1 MNIVT
6 ISSRFQVVIPKD
18 VREQLG
24 LEPGQKVVAIP
35 FKGRVE
41 LVPLRSIESAE
52 GMLEGIETSVEREP
66 DRA

>member
-6 ISSRFQVVIPKD
+6 ISSRYQVVIPKD

-24 LEPGQKVVAIP
+24 WKPGQKVVAIP
-35 FKGRVE
+35 FRGRVE
-41 LVPLRSIESAE
+41 LVPVQPLESVE
-52 GMLEGIETSVEREP
+52 GMLEGIDTDVPRES